1 MMDTLNIDYY
11 IIWTDFVKVS
21 SYRMKETK
29 SVCRALVQIL
39 YTCVK
44 VSPQSDSAQVENIS
58 TFLSFGME

>member
-21 SYRMKETK
+21 SYRMTK